1 MPSPVNC
8 SFCIVLNSKSTALL
22 VFTLFSLLAAAQQLP
37 LPPIPPPPKPAS
49 STSSTLQNRLTQL
62 LPQINSLKSIGG
74 TAGISIGVTSHTAIL
89 LETHLGYSNIDR
101 HLTATSSTRYPIAS
115 LTKAF
120 VASTIAQLVHEGL
133 LDWNEPLTSYI
144 PDLAFEHNPSLANQ
158 LTLTDILCHRTGLA
172 RLDALWL
179 GADSQTF
186 TPQNFTITLC
196 NHLPSVHPLR
206 STWLYN
212 NWMYALAGEVIEK
225 ITNQSWGKVLS
236 SRILNPL
243 KLSHTTV
250 IKSEIPQDSL
260 ALPYMVL
267 DDKTPVQ
274 VGKMGLTD
282 GSIMTSAGGM
292 RSTVSDLLTWG
303 NTLLSLYRDGEEP
316 PLALLD
322 TVLSGHSFMNS
333 TAAADEL
340 YALGFAKVV
349 TPAQFG
355 KIGFNSILMDAMPV
369 IGASSKPQQ
378 VFYHSGA
385 GAGYN
390 HCFMLVP
397 GSQTV
402 IVVLTNSVSQGDT
415 ADWIAQTLLQAV
427 LDEKHPLDLTSFAE
441 RAAVKW
447 RATHQEIV
455 DALEKERKP
464 NSPEPRH
471 DSLLGKYWH
480 KSRALYLG
488 VYSDRDDGTLKF
500 SINGKPEQE
509 HVLSHYSDDT
519 FIFLPSADQR
529 LRSGL
534 FHYGPEAWL
543 LHFDGKDS
551 SGMFTEIRWN
561 IDSQAPSPERFVR
574 EES

>member
-1 MPSPVNC
+1 ML
-8 SFCIVLNSKSTALL
+8 VLS
-22 VFTLFSLLAAAQQLP
+22 VFSLLAASQQIP
-37 LPPIPPPPKPAS
+37 LQPRPPGSEPAPS
-49 STSSTLQNRLTQL
+49 NKSVLQHRLNQA
-62 LPQINSLKSIGG
+62 LPQIQALKRIGG
-74 TAGISIGVTSHTAIL
+74 TAGISIGVMAHGHVLLDTS
-89 LETHLGYSNIDR
+89 LGFSNINKG
-101 HLTATSSTRYPIAS
+101 LTANSSTRYPIAS

-133 LDWNEPLTSYI
+133 VKWEDPLINYI
-144 PDLAFEHNPSLANQ
+144 PDLAFEHNPSLASQ
-158 LTLTDILCHRTGLA
+158 LTLIDILSHRTGLA

-186 TPQNFTITLC
+186 TPENFTVTLC
-196 NHLPSVHPLR
+196 NHLPSVHPIR
-206 STWLYN
+206 SQWLYN

-225 ITNQSWGKVLS
+225 VTNQSWGRVLA

-243 KLSHTTV
+243 KLSHTTAV
-250 IKSEIPQDSL
+250 AVEIPQGSL

-274 VGKMGLTD
+274 VGNMSLTD

-303 NTLLSLYRDGEEP
+303 NSLLSLYRDGEEEKP

-333 TAAADEL
+333 SAATDEL

-355 KIGFNSILMDAMPV
+355 KIGFNAILMDAMPV
-369 IGASSKPQQ
+369 IGANARPQQ

-385 GAGYN
+385 GAGYS

-397 GSQTV
+397 GSQSA

-415 ADWIAQTLLQAV
+415 ADWIAQSLLQAV
-427 LDEKHPLDLTSFAE
+427 LDEKQPVDLTPYAE
-441 RAAVKW
+441 RAAAKW
-447 RATHQEIV
+447 RATRQEIV
-455 DALEKERKP
+455 EVLEKGRKP
-464 NSPEPRH
+464 DTPEPRH
-471 DSLLGKYWH
+471 DSLEGRYWH
-480 KSRALYLG
+480 KSRALYLQ
-488 VYSDRDDGTLKF
+488 VYSGEDDGTLRF
-500 SINGKPEQE
+500 NINGKPEQE

-519 FIFLPSADQR
+519 FVFLPSADQR

-534 FHYGPEAWL
+534 FHYGPAAWL
-543 LHFDGKDS
+543 LHFGNKDS
-551 SGMFTEIRWN
+551 SGRFTEIQWN
-561 IDSQAPSPERFVR
+561 IDSQAPIPETFLR

>member
-1 MPSPVNC
+1 M
-8 SFCIVLNSKSTALL
+8 L
-22 VFTLFSLLAAAQQLP
+22 VFTLFSLLAAAQQIP
-37 LPPIPPPPKPAS
+37 LPPLPPLPESAP
-49 STSSTLQNRLTQL
+49 STALALQDRLIQV
-62 LPQINSLKSIGG
+62 LPQIEALKNIGG
-74 TAGISIGVTSHTAIL
+74 TAGVSIGVMTHGHVL
-89 LETHLGYSNIDR
+89 LDTNLGFSDVER
-101 HLTATSSTRYPIAS
+101 RLTANSTTRYPIAS

-120 VASTIAQLVHEGL
+120 VAATIAQLVDEGL
-133 LDWNEPLTSYI
+133 LKWDEPLTSYI
-144 PDLAFEHNPSLANQ
+144 HELAFEHNPSLAGQ
-158 LTLTDILCHRTGLA
+158 LTLIDILSHRTGLA

-186 TPQNFTITLC
+186 TPKNFTVALC
-196 NHLPSVHPLR
+196 NHLPSVHPVR
-206 STWLYN
+206 SQWLYN
-212 NWMYALAGEVIEK
+212 NWMYALAGEVIERV
-225 ITNQSWGKVLS
+225 TNQSWGKVLS
-236 SRILNPL
+236 SRVLTPL
-243 KLSHTTV
+243 KLSQTTV
-250 IKSEIPQDSL
+250 IASEIPPDSL

-292 RSTVSDLLTWG
+292 RSTVSDLVIWG
-303 NTLLSLYRDGEEP
+303 NALLSRFRDDEEAR
-316 PLALLD
+316 LALLD
-322 TVLSGHSFMNS
+322 TVLSGHSFINS
-333 TAAADEL
+333 TATSDEL

-355 KIGFNSILMDAMPV
+355 KIGFNSMLMDAMPV
-369 IGASSKPQQ
+369 IGAGAKPHQ

-397 GSQTV
+397 GSQSV

-415 ADWIAQTLLQAV
+415 ADWIAQSLLQAV
-427 LDEKHPLDLTSFAE
+427 LDEKQAVDLTPFAE
-441 RAAVKW
+441 QAAAKW

-464 NSPEPRH
+464 DSPEPRH
-471 DSLLGKYWH
+471 DNLVGKYWH
-480 KSRALYLG
+480 KSRALHLE
-488 VYSDRDDGTLKF
+488 VSLHEDGALKF
-500 SINGKPEQE
+500 NINGQPDQE
-509 HVLSHYSDDT
+509 HVLSHYGNDT

-534 FHYGPEAWL
+534 FHYGPPTWL
-543 LHFDGKDS
+543 LHFDQQDA
-551 SGMFTEIRWN
+551 SGQFMEIQWN
-561 IDSQAPSPERFVR
+561 IDSQAPFAEKFAR